1 MSIWVNLFAKQ
12 KLLAS
17 IYKNRKY
24 QQKSTATLQ
33 IESRW
38 SIAKNSAIKPYVH
51 RKLTDIS

>member
-24 QQKSTATLQ
+24 PQKSTATLQ
-33 IESRW
+33 IESC
-38 SIAKNSAIKPYVH
+38 
-51 RKLTDIS
+51 